1 MADNEVEGEISENE
15 SDISL
20 HGESECECEGEDSG
34 GEDVREQIAA
44 TAIDEGPVTP
54 RKGKVKKK
62 KKK

>member
-20 HGESECECEGEDSG
+20 HGESECEGEDSG

-44 TAIDEGPVTP
+44 TATDERPVTP
-54 RKGKVKKK
+54 RKCKVKKK